1 VEENLMRLKRVM
13 ISAIAGVA
21 VLTASVA
28 ARAEPLKIRIAWI
41 VPVANIAPI
50 LFAKEGIAKN
60 LGKTYT
66 IDPVRFQGTPP
77 MITALAVNDIDIGL
91 LGYSSMGLAIQN
103 AGLED
108 LRIFADEF
116 QDGAGNGYSN
126 EFMVRK
132 DSPVQK
138 VADLKGKVLATN
150 ATGSAVDIAMRA
162 MLRKAGLEDKR
173 DYTVV
178 EAGFGAM
185 KAMLAE
191 KKVELVPAVTPFSF
205 DADLRSNARTL
216 FTQKDAMGPSALGVW
231 VAHDAFLKKNKAA
244 VLDFL
249 TDAMAATRWYL
260 DPKNHDEAVK
270 IASDFAKAP
279 PKLFNEWLFTNKDY
293 YRDPNLMPNAKE
305 LQNNMDLQR
314 ETGFLNTKIDI
325 AKYIDTSYVEEA
337 SKRLK

>member
-1 VEENLMRLKRVM
+1 MRLNRLLTT
-13 ISAIAGVA
+13 AAAAVA
-21 VLTASVA
+21 MLATSFA
-28 ARAEPLKIRIAWI
+28 AHADPLKIRLAWI

-66 IDPVRFQGTPP
+66 IEPVRFQGTPP
-77 MITALAVNDIDIGL
+77 MITALAVNEIEVGL
-91 LGYSSMGLAIQN
+91 LGYSTMGLAIQN
-103 AGLED
+103 AGMDD

-126 EFMVRK
+126 EFMVRA
-132 DSPVQK
+132 DSPVK
-138 VADLKGKVLATN
+138 TVADLKGKVLATN

-162 MLRKAGLEDKR
+162 MLRQAGLEDKR

-191 KKVELVPAVTPFSF
+191 KKVELIPAVTPFSF
-205 DADLRSNARTL
+205 DAELRKNARTL
-216 FTQKDAMGPSALGVW
+216 FTQKDAMGASALGVW
-231 VAHDAFLKKNKAA
+231 VAHDAFLKKNRAA

-249 TDAMAATRWYL
+249 ADAMAATRWYL

-270 IASDFAKAP
+270 IATDFAKAP
-279 PKLFNEWLFTNKDY
+279 PALFNEWLFTNKDY
-293 YRDPNLMPNAKE
+293 YRDPNLQPNVKA
-305 LQNNMDLQR
+305 LQANMDLQK
-314 ETGFLNTKIDI
+314 ELGFLNTQIDI
-325 AKYIDTSYVEEA
+325 AKFVDTSYIEEA
-337 SKRLK
+337 AKRLK

>member
-1 VEENLMRLKRVM
+1 MRLNRLLTT
-13 ISAIAGVA
+13 AAAAVA
-21 VLTASVA
+21 MLATSFA
-28 ARAEPLKIRIAWI
+28 AHADSLKIRLAWI

-66 IDPVRFQGTPP
+66 IEPVRFQGTPP
-77 MITALAVNDIDIGL
+77 MITALAVNEIEVGL
-91 LGYSSMGLAIQN
+91 LGYSTMGLAIQN
-103 AGLED
+103 AGMDD

-126 EFMVRK
+126 EFMVRA
-132 DSPVQK
+132 DSPVK
-138 VADLKGKVLATN
+138 TVADLKGKVLATN

-191 KKVELVPAVTPFSF
+191 KKVELIPAVTPFSF
-205 DADLRSNARTL
+205 DAELRKNARTL
-216 FTQKDAMGPSALGVW
+216 FTQKDAMGASALGVW
-231 VAHDAFLKKNKAA
+231 VAHDAFLKKNRAA

-249 TDAMAATRWYL
+249 ADAMAATRWYL

-270 IASDFAKAP
+270 IATDFAKAP
-279 PKLFNEWLFTNKDY
+279 PALFNEWLFTNKDY
-293 YRDPNLMPNAKE
+293 YRDPNLQPNVKA
-305 LQNNMDLQR
+305 LQANMDLQK
-314 ETGFLNTKIDI
+314 ELGFLNTQIDL
-325 AKYIDTSYVEEA
+325 AKFVDTSYIEEA
-337 SKRLK
+337 AKRLK

>member
-1 VEENLMRLKRVM
+1 MMHLKALMT
-13 ISAIAGVA
+13 SA
-21 VLTASVA
+21 VA
-28 ARAEPLKIRIAWI
+28 AATLLATSLATYAEPLKIRIAWI

-60 LGKTYT
+60 LGKSYT

-77 MITALAVNDIDIGL
+77 MITALAVNEIDVGL

-103 AGLED
+103 AGMED

-116 QDGAGNGYSN
+116 QDGAANRYSN
-126 EFMVRK
+126 EFMVRA
-132 DSPVQK
+132 DSPIQK

-150 ATGSAVDIAMRA
+150 AAGSAVDIAMRA

-191 KKVELVPAVTPFSF
+191 RKVELIPAVTPFSF
-205 DADLRSNARTL
+205 DAELRKNSRTL
-216 FTQKDAMGPSALGVW
+216 FTQRDAMGPSALGVW

-244 VLDFL
+244 VVDFL
-249 TDAMAATRWYL
+249 ADAMAATRWYL

-270 IASDFAKAP
+270 IASTFAKAP
-279 PKLFNEWLFTNKDY
+279 PTLFDSWLFTDKDY
-293 YRDPNLMPNAKE
+293 YRDPNLQPNVQA
-305 LQNNMDLQR
+305 LQANMDLQR
-314 ETGFLNTKIDI
+314 DTGFLSTRIEI
-325 AKYIDTSYVEEA
+325 GKYVDSSYVDEA
-337 SKRLK
+337 AGRMK